1 MSAKTEPASIRT
13 AVLQRILGGYL
24 TSRSKL
30 DLLIFWGRYPGGW
43 FGRKAV
49 SPLTR
54 ASRRQIEE
62 ALDELVQE
70 GVIECRRDGAM
81 SLYALTG
88 DPTIRSA
95 VEELPR
101 LTRTEHRDLLHHSL
115 RQHGVSDD
123 QQGSH
128 QAAKVLKETIE
139 GSWS

>member
-1 MSAKTEPASIRT
+1 MSAETEPTSSRVAI
-13 AVLQRILGGYL
+13 LQRILGGYL

-43 FGRKAV
+43 FGRRAV

-54 ASRRQIEE
+54 ASRRQIED

-70 GVIECRRDGAM
+70 GVIHCRRDGAI
-81 SLYALTG
+81 SLYALTR
-88 DPTIRSA
+88 DVSIRRA

-101 LTRTEHRDLLHHSL
+101 LTRSERRHLLHHSV

-123 QQGSH
+123 RQDSQQ
-128 QAAKVLKETIE
+128 APKVLEETIE
-139 GSWS
+139 GAGS